1 MKKNIE
7 NISSAQQGSS
17 YIEKK
22 DVSLLLTACRWG
34 SKAWGEQMAAVEC
47 NEAVKGLMQIPHI
60 EQQTIDIERLITLSS
75 ADIVDRFLSRDS
87 YKIVAQEKGEDI
99 EVVTEAELTEED
111 DLVSEELAEI
121 YLKQGLN
128 ELAKETYRKLSLLNP
143 EKSVYFAERFEKIE
157 SNNQK

>member
-17 YIEKK
+17 YIDKK

-47 NEAVKGLMQIPHI
+47 NEAVKELMQIPHI
-60 EQQTIDIERLITLSS
+60 EQQTIDIERLITLTS
-75 ADIVDRFLSRDS
+75 ADIVD
-87 YKIVAQEKGEDI
+87 
-99 EVVTEAELTEED
+99 VTEAELTEED
-111 DLVSEELAEI
+111 DLVSEEIAEI